1 MDEFARIAAFFAP
14 LAMEA
19 GRGLGDD
26 AAVLAP
32 PFGRELVLTVDQMLE
47 GIHFLTEDDPALIAR
62 KLLRRNLSDLAAMG
76 AVPLGYLLTT
86 ALPATVSEVWLAR
99 FAEGLRIDQELFK
112 LGLLGGD
119 SSSARTDMS
128 FTATLI
134 GHVAPG
140 RALPRKGARPGDK
153 LFVTGTIGDAALGLL
168 ARLGK
173 LDDPSG
179 FFINRSL
186 LPTPR
191 TGLDLAGIVSAA
203 IDVSDGLVQD
213 IGHICRESGVGAV
226 IEADSVPA
234 SPQAKALGSDYLEA
248 RLTGGDDYELVLAV
262 PPENA
267 AALSAACGELPVTEI
282 GRFQSEPGIKIV
294 RPDGMLMSLSGT
306 GWKHF

>member
-1 MDEFARIAAFFAP
+1 MDEFARIATFFAP

-32 PFGRELVLTVDQMLE
+32 PSGRELVITVDQMLE
-47 GIHFLTEDDPALIAR
+47 GIHFLTGDDPALIAR

-86 ALPATVSEVWLAR
+86 ALPANVPESWLAG
-99 FAEGLRIDQELFK
+99 FTDGLRIDQQLFK

-119 SSSARTDMS
+119 SSSARADMS

-140 RALPRKGARPGDK
+140 QALPRKGAKAGDK

-179 FFINRSL
+179 FLTGRSL

-191 TGLDLAGIVSAA
+191 MGLELAGIVSAA
-203 IDVSDGLVQD
+203 IDVSDGLIQD
-213 IGHICRESGVGAV
+213 ISHICRESRVGAV
-226 IEADSVPA
+226 IEVDSVPA
-234 SPQAKALGSDYLEA
+234 SPQARALGPDYLEA

-267 AALSAACGELPVTEI
+267 EALFAACGDLPVTEI
-282 GRFQSEPGIKIV
+282 GRFRSEPGIRIIK
-294 RPDGMLMSLSGT
+294 PDGMLMSLSGA